1 MSMDDF
7 AKDYLKRA
15 GERLLAG
22 EAAMARGSYPEV
34 VRYSQEATELSL
46 KAALRSVGIEYP
58 KVHDVG
64 EILVLYKDR
73 FEDWF
78 AKEVERMA
86 VFSAEMMRKR
96 SAALYGLEATGKPPG
111 EVFDDPAESG
121 ADLEEAKRIHQ
132 LCGRLIGP
140 KAN

>member
-140 KAN
+140 KVN

>member
-46 KAALRSVGIEYP
+46 KAVLRSVGIEYP

-86 VFSAEMMRKR
+86 VFSAEMMAKR

-111 EVFDDPAESG
+111 EVFDDPVESG

-140 KAN
+140 KVN

>member
-1 MSMDDF
+1 MDDF

-140 KAN
+140 KVN

>member
-46 KAALRSVGIEYP
+46 KAVLRSVGIEYP

-73 FEDWF
+73 FEGWF

-140 KAN
+140 KVN